1 MSTDSLTDLSDP
13 VAGAHPAGVGEVQ
26 RRLQAAGGV
35 LARRDHRDIAGSLD
49 RHLRAGRLVA
59 VLPGVYC
66 PPELGGAESVRV
78 RAAVLW
84 AGPDAVLTGLT
95 AARLTYWPSAPA
107 SPVALALPTTTKR
120 ARAGI
125 VVERRRVPPEL
136 VLDRCGLRVTQPAAT
151 AVDLA
156 ATAHGG
162 AAIDEAL
169 RARAATLEMMW
180 QALARQPDR
189 PGNGCRR
196 ELLHDSRDEPWS
208 EAERDCHRLLRR
220 GGLRGWQSNQAVAG
234 YYVDVLFR
242 QERVVLELDGWAT
255 HGGREAFEADRVR
268 RNALVLAGYTVLNF
282 TWRQLQDDPEWV
294 LACVR
299 AALGR

>member
-1 MSTDSLTDLSDP
+1 M
-13 VAGAHPAGVGEVQ
+13 
-26 RRLQAAGGV
+26 
-35 LARRDHRDIAGSLD
+35 LARRDHCDLAGSLD
-49 RHLRAGRLVA
+49 RHLRSGRLIA

-66 PPELGGAESVRV
+66 LPELRAEVPVRV
-78 RAAVLW
+78 QAAVLW

-107 SPVALALPTTTKR
+107 SPVTLALPTTTKR

-125 VVERRRVPPEL
+125 HVERRRVPPEL
-136 VLDRCGLRVTQPAAT
+136 VWDRHGLRVTQPAAT

-162 AAIDEAL
+162 VAIDEAL
-169 RARAATLEMMW
+169 RTRAATLEMMW
-180 QALARQPDR
+180 DAFARQPGR
-189 PGNGCRR
+189 PGNNSRR
-196 ELLHDSRDEPWS
+196 ELLHDSRDQPWS
-208 EAERDCHRLLRR
+208 EAERDLHRLLRR
-220 GGLRGWQSNQAVAG
+220 GGVRGWKSNRPVGG
-234 YYVDVLFR
+234 YDVDVLFR
-242 QERVVLELDGWAT
+242 HERVVLEVDGWAT

-282 TWRQLQDDPEWV
+282 TWRQLQDNPEWV

-299 AALGR
+299 SALGR